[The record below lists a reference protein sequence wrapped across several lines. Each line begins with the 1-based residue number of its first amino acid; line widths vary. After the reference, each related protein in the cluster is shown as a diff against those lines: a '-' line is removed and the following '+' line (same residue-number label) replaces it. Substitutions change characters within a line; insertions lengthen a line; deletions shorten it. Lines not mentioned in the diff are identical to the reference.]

1 MQERLNQ
8 YRPILA
14 VLIVACG
21 LMAAVTS
28 RYDMTLFYICLG
40 AWALLSLGCIIWMT
54 VITRQ
59 NRRRFGRLKDSL
71 EHIMSDA
78 VLSLPMPSLIVRE
91 SGEVVWSNPPAKQGV
106 FPGQELF
113 GHNIAELV
121 PGLDWQAESSAEG
134 RDIVIGERHYTVF
147 LMHSS
152 STKEPLTIIC
162 LVDDNDLKH
171 YTQEYFD
178 SRPYVLTMLI
188 DNYSELFTDAK
199 ERSNYHIIAL
209 IIAYLCYVSPNEKG
223 YTRDDLLRIA
233 EEYHI
238 TRITSLK
245 PNQFEEILNEML
257 DLNVVS
263 VMDNYYRF
271 ATDGF
276 RKFLGSQDKVEK
288 SMADYFEEEV
298 SE

>member
-28 RYDMTLFYICLG
+28 RYDMPLFYICLG

-121 PGLDWQAESSAEG
+121 PGLDWQAESSGLTGAG
-134 RDIVIGERHYTVF
+134 LGLCDDIVCFFVVEQNGDREF
-147 LMHSS
+147 LDRRRGFEAFRFNGFEGDVGQS
-152 STKEPLTIIC
+152 
-162 LVDDNDLKH
+162 
-171 YTQEYFD
+171 
-178 SRPYVLTMLI
+178 
-188 DNYSELFTDAK
+188 
-199 ERSNYHIIAL
+199 ERS
-209 IIAYLCYVSPNEKG
+209 E
-223 YTRDDLLRIA
+223 
-233 EEYHI
+233 
-238 TRITSLK
+238 
-245 PNQFEEILNEML
+245 F
-257 DLNVVS
+257 
-263 VMDNYYRF
+263 F
-271 ATDGF
+271 
-276 RKFLGSQDKVEK
+276 
-288 SMADYFEEEV
+288 
-298 SE
+298 

>member
-188 DNYSELFTDAK
+188 DNYSELFTL
-199 ERSNYHIIAL
+199 SLIHI
-209 IIAYLCYVSPNEKG
+209 
-223 YTRDDLLRIA
+223 
-233 EEYHI
+233 
-238 TRITSLK
+238 
-245 PNQFEEILNEML
+245 
-257 DLNVVS
+257 
-263 VMDNYYRF
+263 
-271 ATDGF
+271 
-276 RKFLGSQDKVEK
+276 
-288 SMADYFEEEV
+288 
-298 SE
+298 